1 MKKILL
7 LLVILI
13 TSCTKESNNK
23 ESNNSEEN
31 ELVPEYSNTEI
42 IEYFQS
48 IALGFEYGDASEIT
62 RRWEEDI
69 NLYLG
74 GNITNE
80 NLIEINR
87 IIDEIN
93 ELITI
98 DISLNIVNDS
108 INSNHYLYIGSSQE
122 YNKIFPDN
130 IVNQIGSFWT
140 YFDSN
145 NLFFYCRAFVDS
157 NVSSIQQKHL
167 IREELTQSLGLAKD
181 SYTYPES
188 IFQQR
193 STLTTEYAK
202 IDRDLIR
209 LLYHPQ
215 MSAGLDAAEVENVIR
230 KILD

>member
-1 MKKILL
+1 MIKKILF
-7 LLVILI
+7 VIIILFN
-13 TSCTKESNNK
+13 SCSKESNDNQ
-23 ESNNSEEN
+23 ENNLTSELTNN
-31 ELVPEYSNTEI
+31 EIV
-42 IEYFQS
+42 EYFKS
-48 IALGFEYGDASEIT
+48 IALGFEYGDSSEIT

-74 GNITNE
+74 GNITNQ
-80 NLIEINR
+80 NFNEINK
-87 IIDEIN
+87 IINEIN

-108 INSNHYLYIGSSQE
+108 INSNHYLYIGNSQE
-122 YNKIFPDN
+122 YSEIFPDN
-130 IVNQIGSFWT
+130 VVNQIGSFWT
-140 YFDSN
+140 YWDSN

-157 NVSSIQQKHL
+157 SVSPIQQKHL
-167 IREELTQSLGLAKD
+167 IREELTQSLGLARD

-202 IDRDLIR
+202 IDKELIR
-209 LLYHPQ
+209 LLYHPE
-215 MSAGLDAAEVENVIR
+215 MSAGLGIDEVENVIL

>member
-13 TSCTKESNNK
+13 TSCTKESNN
-23 ESNNSEEN
+23 SEEN
-31 ELVPEYSNTEI
+31 ELAPQYSNTEI
-42 IEYFQS
+42 IEYFKS
-48 IALGFEYGDASEIT
+48 IALGFEYGEPSEIT

-108 INSNHYLYIGSSQE
+108 INSNHYLYIGSRE
-122 YNKIFPDN
+122 AYNNIFPDN

-145 NLFFYCRAFVDS
+145 NLFFYCRAYVDS

-181 SYTYPES
+181 SYTYMES

-193 STLTTEYAK
+193 STLTTEYAQ
-202 IDRDLIR
+202 IDRELIR

-215 MSAGLDAAEVENVIR
+215 MSAGLDADEVENVIL

>member
-1 MKKILL
+1 MKKTLL

-13 TSCTKESNNK
+13 TSCTKEP
-23 ESNNSEEN
+23 NNSEVN

-42 IEYFQS
+42 IEYFKS
-48 IALGFEYGDASEIT
+48 IALGFEYGDSSEIT

-74 GNITNE
+74 GDITNE
-80 NLIEINR
+80 NFNEIKR

-108 INSNHYLYIGSSQE
+108 INSNHYLYIGGSQE
-122 YNKIFPDN
+122 YNEIFQDN
-130 IVNQIGSFWT
+130 IINQIGSFWT
-140 YFDSN
+140 YWDSN

-157 NVSSIQQKHL
+157 SVSQIQQKHL
-167 IREELTQSLGLAKD
+167 IREELTQSLGLARD

-193 STLTTEYAK
+193 STLTTEYTK
-202 IDRDLIR
+202 IDRELIR
-209 LLYHPQ
+209 LLYHPE
-215 MSAGLDAAEVENVIR
+215 MSAGLGADEVENVIL

>member
-13 TSCTKESNNK
+13 ASCTK

-42 IEYFQS
+42 VEYFKS
-48 IALGFEYGDASEIT
+48 IALGFEYGEPSEIT

-108 INSNHYLYIGSSQE
+108 INSNHYLYIGNSQE
-122 YNKIFPDN
+122 YSEIFPDN
-130 IVNQIGSFWT
+130 VINQIGSFWT
-140 YFDSN
+140 YWDSN

-157 NVSSIQQKHL
+157 SVSTIQQKHL
-167 IREELTQSLGLAKD
+167 IREELTQSLGLARD

-202 IDRDLIR
+202 IDRELIR
-209 LLYHPQ
+209 LLYHPE
-215 MSAGLDAAEVENVIR
+215 MSAGLGTDEVENVIL